1 MAFDPFFRE
10 LDSIKSTKE
19 RQAICKCRPP
29 EKGEVVIEPSGKF
42 IFIEGCSA
50 NRACF
55 KIRLD
60 FKKSVTKKVAFVP
73 KQTRKG
79 RKRTDSHP
87 TLDKFLG
94 LSRKYPEDDSEAS
107 RSAPFDP

>member
-1 MAFDPFFRE
+1 MAFDPFFRQ
-10 LDSIKSTKE
+10 LDSIKSTNE

-42 IFIEGCSA
+42 IFMEGCSE

-60 FKKSVTKKVAFVP
+60 FKKSVTKKVTLVP
-73 KQTRKG
+73 KQTRKK
-79 RKRTDSHP
+79 RKQKDFHP
-87 TLDKFLG
+87 TLDEFLG
-94 LSRKYPEDDSEAS
+94 LSRKSPDDDTEVS
-107 RSAPFDP
+107 RSEPFDP

>member
-1 MAFDPFFRE
+1 MAFDPFFRQ

-19 RQAICKCRPP
+19 KQAICKCRPP
-29 EKGEVVIEPSGKF
+29 EKGEVVIEPSGKL

-60 FKKSVTKKVAFVP
+60 FKKSVTKKVTLVP

-79 RKRTDSHP
+79 RKQKDSHP

-94 LSRKYPEDDSEAS
+94 LSRKSPDNDSKVQS
-107 RSAPFDP
+107 SAPFDP

>member
-1 MAFDPFFRE
+1 MAFDPFFRQ
-10 LDSIKSTKE
+10 LDSIKSIKE

-42 IFIEGCSA
+42 NFIEGCSA

-60 FKKSVTKKVAFVP
+60 FKKSVTKKVTLVP

-79 RKRTDSHP
+79 RKQKDSQP

-94 LSRKYPEDDSEAS
+94 LPRKSPDNDSKVPS
-107 RSAPFDP
+107 SAPFDP